1 LDKFDFVKQDN
12 VYKLN
17 VILAWFPKRL
27 NNMSKQNKARHT
39 KAANVTAATSKVP
52 SQKQKEAAKQI
63 LYIDRI

>member
-1 LDKFDFVKQDN
+1 
-12 VYKLN
+12 

-27 NNMSKQNKARHT
+27 KNMAKQNKARHT
-39 KAANVTAATSKVP
+39 TATNVMVASSKVP